1 MIHLKGITN
10 FDISTEIIAICL
22 FVNNNHK
29 NP

>member
-10 FDISTEIIAICL
+10 FDISAKIIAICL
-22 FVNNNHK
+22 FINNNHK